1 MGNEVNGTGGQA
13 TPSIEDL
20 QAQINQL
27 MAERVKLKSAF
38 DKTAS
43 EAADYKRQL
52 HDRMSADEQAEASR
66 REAEEKQKETLSNLS
81 RELSVMKATAR
92 YLKQGLDENSAKEC
106 AEFEANGDMDALMSK
121 IFQHNKTSTENALK
135 DAQAKWLEN
144 RPPVNAGHGE
154 DAGKKEEEDPFL
166 KGFNNPTML

>member
-1 MGNEVNGTGGQA
+1 MENEVNGTGGQA

-66 REAEEKQKETLSNLS
+66 REAEE
-81 RELSVMKATAR
+81 
-92 YLKQGLDENSAKEC
+92 
-106 AEFEANGDMDALMSK
+106 
-121 IFQHNKTSTENALK
+121 
-135 DAQAKWLEN
+135 
-144 RPPVNAGHGE
+144 
-154 DAGKKEEEDPFL
+154 
-166 KGFNNPTML
+166 